1 MIISRNICLYWRL
14 FFELLCPKD
23 FPASC
28 FSMSSKSSCNELR
41 KKPRI
46 VSVRL
51 IKLCYKCFQL
61 IYNHQQWVAPSCIT
75 GSCIQSFPREEK
87 QVLQQL
93 HKEQHTTSRK
103 TFYIKCFFV
112 QNDTSVTFFALVDIS
127 LLSSFMALLSFYNG
141 TITRQAYSLKTRS
154 PALIHDG
161 TRWFAHY
168 FTYFP

>member
-1 MIISRNICLYWRL
+1 MIIPPNICLYWRL

-61 IYNHQQWVAPSCIT
+61 IYNHQQWVVPSCIT
-75 GSCIQSFPREEK
+75 TSGSCIQSFPREEK

-93 HKEQHTTSRK
+93 HIQNNIQRREKLSILNVFLYKTTLQSLFSHK
-103 TFYIKCFFV
+103 SIFLCFHRLWRFCP
-112 QNDTSVTFFALVDIS
+112 S
-127 LLSSFMALLSFYNG
+127 
-141 TITRQAYSLKTRS
+141 ITAQ
-154 PALIHDG
+154 
-161 TRWFAHY
+161 
-168 FTYFP
+168 